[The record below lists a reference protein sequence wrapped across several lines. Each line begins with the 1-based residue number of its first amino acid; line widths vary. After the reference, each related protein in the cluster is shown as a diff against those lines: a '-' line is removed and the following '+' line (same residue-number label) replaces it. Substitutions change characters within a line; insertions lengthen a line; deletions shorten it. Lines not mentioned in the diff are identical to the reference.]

1 MRFHV
6 VIYFI
11 IVVYLFA
18 GCQKDEPISLI
29 NNPEIKDTTNVNG
42 FKPTPYLI
50 QVPFGLPAFPTQV
63 LNPLTLEGVELG
75 RKLFYDKLLSRTQTQ
90 SCGSCHDPMFAFT
103 DHGKQFSTGVGG
115 QVGFRNSMPIFNLA
129 YVELYAKTNHR
140 FFWDGATPTLED
152 QALAPITNPIEM
164 DETLPNVLNKL
175 QTHPQYPSLFKK
187 AFGRDSITTKMLMQ
201 AIAQFER
208 SILTGNTR
216 FNMLMVLGVENIGNL
231 LTPAEKRGY
240 EVFRLEEKGDCFHC
254 HNLGTLTLTTD
265 NSFRHNGH
273 SSADKGLGGITNNP
287 DDNGKFRVP
296 SLYNLIYTAP
306 YMHDGRFKT
315 LEEVVEF
322 YNSGVVRMPP
332 TDPVLVK
339 HPNGLELTDQEKSDL
354 VAFLK
359 TMTDTTLANN
369 PNFKP

>member
-1 MRFHV
+1 MSFKSS
-6 VIYFI
+6 ILGI
-11 IVVYLFA
+11 IIIALVF
-18 GCQKDEPISLI
+18 GCQKDDQVLLQNKPEEVDTSI
-29 NNPEIKDTTNVNG
+29 NQE
-42 FKPTPYLI
+42 FKPTPYFV
-50 QVPFGLPAFPTQV
+50 QVPLGLPAFPAQLT
-63 LNPLTLEGVELG
+63 NPLTVEGVELG

-90 SCGSCHDPMFAFT
+90 SCGSCHDLKFALT

-129 YVELYAKTNHR
+129 YVEKYAKTNHR

-164 DETLPNVLNKL
+164 DETIPNVLMKL
-175 QTHPQYPSLFKK
+175 QNHPEYPSLFKK
-187 AFGRDSITTKMLMQ
+187 AFGKDSITTKMLMQ

-208 SILTGNTR
+208 TILSGNTR
-216 FNMLMVLGVENIGNL
+216 FNMLMILGVENVGDL
-231 LTPAEKRGY
+231 LTPQEKRGFDI
-240 EVFRLEEKGDCFHC
+240 FRLEEKGDCFHC
-254 HNLGTLTLTTD
+254 HNLGTFTLTTD

-273 SSADKGLGGITNNP
+273 RTPDRGLGAITNNT
-287 DDNGKFRVP
+287 DDDGKFRVP
-296 SLYNLIYTAP
+296 GLYNLVFTAP

-322 YNSGVVRMPP
+322 YNSGIVRQAP

-339 HPNGLELTDQEKSDL
+339 HPNGLELTESEKADL

-359 TMTDTTLANN
+359 TLTDSSLIHNQN
-369 PNFKP
+369 YLP